1 MTTPRLRPPPLS
13 WRWPLT
19 AGLLALTPV
28 ALTLIA
34 LVSVSEAFPQP
45 VDVSA
50 FAPAGAELLQGQ
62 WARIYSDSFIQAGPF
77 ELAFWGITEL
87 LHVHTAL
94 QWQLVVVF
102 GSALAG
108 LVLGVVVERI
118 LRPITPVWSP
128 VLAAAATLLGAVTAM
143 LTTSISSGHP
153 AEVAVPLL
161 WLGSGMMARRDR
173 PFTAAVLLGL
183 STGWELW
190 GVLGAAV
197 LLLAPRI
204 DLRMLWRSAL
214 GVLAPIALI
223 FVPFLLLGP
232 FQMFSFHWTIYSGT
246 LAELLFPHATTFS
259 WPMRL
264 VQAALSLGGGAVA
277 ALVLRRRAA
286 ALWIVPLAS
295 CAIRLFLD
303 PVDADYY
310 RVPPIALVIVGMM
323 IAIAQASAP
332 VFVATVV
339 LLNLVVDFE
348 QPKWLIGGLLVL
360 AVAGTTALVV
370 RVGQKGDPPSRL
382 ARVQQPIGA
391 AEWTTE

>member
-1 MTTPRLRPPPLS
+1 MTTARLRPPPLS

-19 AGLLALTPV
+19 AGFLALTPV

-50 FAPAGAELLQGQ
+50 FAPAGADLLQGQ

-94 QWQLVVVF
+94 QWQLVVVL

-118 LRPITPVWSP
+118 LRPITAAWSP
-128 VLAAAATLLGAVTAM
+128 VLAAAATLLGAVTTM
-143 LTTSISSGHP
+143 LTTAISSGHP
-153 AEVAVPLL
+153 AEVAIPLL

-223 FVPFLLLGP
+223 FLPFLLLGP

-277 ALVLRRRAA
+277 ALVLRRHAA

-323 IAIAQASAP
+323 IAVAQASAP
-332 VFVATVV
+332 VFVATVI

-348 QPKWLIGGLLVL
+348 QPKWLIGGLFVL
-360 AVAGTTALVV
+360 AVAGTTALVA
-370 RVGQKGDPPSRL
+370 RVGQGDPPPRL
-382 ARVQQPIGA
+382 PRIQQPIGA
-391 AEWTTE
+391 AEWKAE

>member
-1 MTTPRLRPPPLS
+1 MTVSRLPLRPPPVS

-19 AGLLALTPV
+19 GGFLALTPV
-28 ALTLIA
+28 VLTLVA
-34 LVSVSEAFPQP
+34 LVSISDAFPQP

-50 FAPAGAELLQGQ
+50 FGPAGADLLRGQ
-62 WARIYSDSFIQAGPF
+62 WSAIFSDSFIQAGPF
-77 ELAFWGITEL
+77 ELAFWGITDL

-94 QWQLVVVF
+94 QWQLVVVA

-108 LVLGVVVERI
+108 LVFGVLVERI
-118 LRPITPVWSP
+118 LRPITPTWSP
-128 VLAAAATLLGAVTAM
+128 VLAAAATLLGALTAA

-153 AEVAVPLL
+153 AEIAVPLL
-161 WLGSGMMARRDR
+161 WLGSGMLARRDR

-214 GVLAPIALI
+214 GVLAPIALLFLP
-223 FVPFLLLGP
+223 FVLLGP
-232 FQMFSFHWTIYSGT
+232 FEMFSFRWTIYPGT

-264 VQAALSLGGGAVA
+264 VQAALSLGGGAAA
-277 ALVLRRRAA
+277 ALLLRRRPA
-286 ALWIVPLAS
+286 ALWIVPLAT

-310 RVPPIALVIVGMM
+310 RATPIALVIVGMM
-323 IAIAQASAP
+323 MAIAQASLP
-332 VFVATVV
+332 VFLAAVV
-339 LLNLVVDFE
+339 LLNVVVDFH
-348 QPKWLIGGLLVL
+348 QPKALFAGLLVL
-360 AVAGTTALVV
+360 AVAATTALVW
-370 RVGQKGDPPSRL
+370 RVGKKEDRPSP
-382 ARVQQPIGA
+382 AEEIAGAIGA
-391 AEWTTE
+391 QE